1 MIGFLF
7 GVIDEYTEDNLLLEV
22 GHVGYN
28 VKISPATAQALP
40 GLGREIKIYTYT
52 SVREDAIWLYG
63 FLTKDELNL
72 FKQLITV
79 NGIGPKGALGILS
92 AMDVTELRLAIVS
105 GDAKKISKAPGIGA
119 KTAERLILDLKDKV
133 SLEDT
138 LGFGGEATP
147 LVSVSRVTPNISEA
161 VEALTSLGY
170 SASESLKAV
179 QNVEGAQNM
188 EVEVL
193 LKAALKQMAFL

>member
-7 GVIDEYTEDNLLLEV
+7 GVIDDFTEDNLVLDV

-40 GLGREIKIYTYT
+40 GLGREVKIYTYT

-92 AMDVTELRLAIVS
+92 AMDVTELRLAILS

-133 SLEDT
+133 SLEET
-138 LGFGGEATP
+138 LGIGGIDGP
-147 LVSVSRVTPNISEA
+147 VVPVSKTTPNVSEA
-161 VEALTSLGY
+161 IEALTSLGY
-170 SASESLKAV
+170 SASEALKAV
-179 QNVEGAQNM
+179 QNVEGAQDM
-188 EVEVL
+188 EVEAL